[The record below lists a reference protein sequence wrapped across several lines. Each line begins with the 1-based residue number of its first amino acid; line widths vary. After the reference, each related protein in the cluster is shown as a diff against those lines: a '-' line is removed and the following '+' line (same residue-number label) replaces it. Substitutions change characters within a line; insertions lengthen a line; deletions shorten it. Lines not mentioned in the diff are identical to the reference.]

1 MRAARPEQQG
11 TCQEDLILA
20 AAHKKKEVLKQLI
33 AIPTVN
39 KSHLIFTDK
48 GNGEKKKQ
56 KS

>member
-1 MRAARPEQQG
+1 MRAARPRNMPRRPYFSCCPQ
-11 TCQEDLILA
+11 
-20 AAHKKKEVLKQLI
+20 KKKEVLKQLI